1 MSKHWVEERYGIPYA
16 DYLTIMRL
24 QDHRC
29 AVCWV
34 HQADYRTHF
43 DIKVETMEL
52 MCGRHKHVEDGLQS
66 AGG

>member
-1 MSKHWVEERYGIPYA
+1 MSKQMHWTEERYGVPYE

-29 AVCWV
+29 AVCGV
-34 HQADYRTHF
+34 HQADYRTMF

-52 MCGRHKHVEDGLQS
+52 MCGRHKHVD
-66 AGG
+66 